1 MVIANTVTFFS
12 YVSIC
17 ATLLLIGKRTFRSMA
32 RDWIWLVI
40 GFALFIVACGTTHL
54 MDVVTTWIPVFWI
67 GAWATII
74 TAVLSAYVAAVL
86 IHRSGKV
93 SFGINDYASRLANN
107 ERERRT
113 MRDQLLAA
121 RKLEDWSKMSA
132 VISHEISNPL
142 DSIQNLLYL
151 IQNESGSSP
160 GTIDFATQAEE
171 EVRRVADISRSML
184 SFHRETQRPEPVD
197 LLAAARSVQFLL
209 GGLIHQKGIE
219 FKILGDS
226 DLRVEAYPG
235 ETRQVILN
243 LARNAC
249 EAITER
255 GRSVQLEFAAVGDG
269 VELRV
274 TDQGPGIDARM
285 ASNLFEFGR
294 SSKGEGGNG
303 LGLWTVRQLVAKHG
317 GTVTF
322 DSSYRG
328 GARFIVWWPSNY
340 VGDADVARQTN
351 GNAVPQTA

>member
-1 MVIANTVTFFS
+1 V
-12 YVSIC
+12 
-17 ATLLLIGKRTFRSMA
+17 IGKRTFRTMA

-40 GFALFIVACGTTHL
+40 GFALFIVACGMTHL
-54 MDVVTTWIPVFWI
+54 MDVVTTWIPAFWI
-67 GAWATII
+67 GAWATVV
-74 TAVLSAYVAAVL
+74 TAFLSAYVAIAL
-86 IHRSGKV
+86 MYRSGSV

-107 ERERRT
+107 EKERRR

-142 DSIQNLLYL
+142 ESIQNLLYL
-151 IQNESGSSP
+151 IQNESGVPSETVDYASR
-160 GTIDFATQAEE
+160 AEE

-184 SFHRETQRPEPVD
+184 SFHRETSRPEPVD
-197 LLAAARSVQFLL
+197 LLSAARSVQFLL

-243 LARNAC
+243 LTRNAC

-255 GRSVQLEFAAVGDG
+255 GRSVQLEFAAQGDG

-274 TDQGPGIDARM
+274 TDEGPGIDARI

-294 SSKGEGGNG
+294 SSKGERGNG

-328 GARFIVWWPSNY
+328 GARFIVWWPSKY
-340 VGDADVARQTN
+340 VGDADLARQN
-351 GNAVPQTA
+351 SGDAVPQTA